1 MKPNYLVDTDWIID
15 HLNGKE
21 TIRQKLKE
29 LRPSGIAIS
38 MISLAELYEGVYYS
52 NDPIMGQ
59 SILEALLQQ
68 FDIVGIDE
76 ETCKIFGKER
86 GKLRK
91 EGRIIGDFDLMIA
104 SICLRRNFT
113 LLTNNRKHFE
123 RLDELKIISL
133 ALG

>member
-1 MKPNYLVDTDWIID
+1 MKSAYLVDTDWIID

-21 TIRQKLKE
+21 IVRQKLKE

-52 NDPIMGQ
+52 HDPIKSQ
-59 SILEALLQQ
+59 SILEALLMQ
-68 FDIVGIDE
+68 FEIVGIDE

-86 GKLRK
+86 GELRQK
-91 EGRIIGDFDLMIA
+91 RKIIGDFDLMIA

-113 LLTNNRKHFE
+113 LLTNNLKHFE
-123 RLDELKIISL
+123 RLRNLRIVSL
-133 ALG
+133 STE